1 MSDAKA
7 DAKKTESKRVF
18 APDNPKIEGNP
29 KYKTYDDDRLL
40 GNDAPDLST
49 IEWLTDAKTYPRP
62 TEGQVI
68 VLFVW
73 AQFQKA
79 CYPKVVLYS
88 KLAKA
93 FPKVCVIGLSTDP
106 NASYAQKWLDDPKKK
121 YSTAFETSFSIAWD
135 KGKKV
140 KEFLTMAQ
148 RAPVA
153 EPQAFVIKDGKI
165 VWFQQHAELG
175 ATAPSYM
182 ALMEDQLNLILAGK
196 EVKKVF
202 GNNPNADD
210 DEDEEE
216 EDDGGEFGDF

>member
-1 MSDAKA
+1 MLPQGCA
-7 DAKKTESKRVF
+7 
-18 APDNPKIEGNP
+18 
-29 KYKTYDDDRLL
+29 LL
-40 GNDAPDLST
+40 
-49 IEWLTDAKTYPRP
+49 
-62 TEGQVI
+62 
-68 VLFVW
+68 
-73 AQFQKA
+73 
-79 CYPKVVLYS
+79 

-106 NASYAQKWLDDPKKK
+106 NASYAQKWLDDPKKVLDRVRDQL
-121 YSTAFETSFSIAWD
+121 IAWD

-148 RAPVA
+148 RAPAA